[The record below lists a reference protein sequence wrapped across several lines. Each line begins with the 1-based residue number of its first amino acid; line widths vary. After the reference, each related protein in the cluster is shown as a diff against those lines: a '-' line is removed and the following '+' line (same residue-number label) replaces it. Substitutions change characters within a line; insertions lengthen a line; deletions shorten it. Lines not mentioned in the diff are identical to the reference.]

1 MLTTFLIAWPLFSVL
16 LVMVLGNGSAKWTA
30 FLSSLVQLA
39 VTLFAFFTFVPNAE
53 VQFGMDYTWI
63 TKLGIHFNVGMDGI
77 SMLVVLLTNLVM
89 PLILLSAARKSYEK
103 PVLFFSLAL
112 IMQAALVGV
121 FVARDMFLYYIFWE
135 LALIPIYL
143 IVMIYGGAN
152 RVKITFKFFIYTML
166 GSLLMLV
173 GILYLYYLTPGTHSF
188 DVKALSA
195 VNPDRVSQTW
205 IFWAFFIAFAIK
217 MPVFPFHTWQP
228 DTYTTAP
235 AQGTMLLSGIMLKMG
250 IYSVI
255 RWILPVVPLAVQGPE
270 GKIALILSLIGI
282 VYAAW
287 IALTQKDMK
296 RLFAYSSISHVG
308 LISAAIFSL
317 TVVGLQGSMIQML
330 SHGINIVGFFFIAQ
344 IIYDRTGTF
353 QLPDM
358 GGLMKKAP
366 LLAGFFMIILL
377 GSVGLPLTNGFVGEL
392 MMLKGVYEVSPWI
405 SAIAGLTII
414 LSAVYMFRNYQASML
429 GELNPALE
437 NFEDLK
443 TSEAVV
449 LGVISILVIVIG
461 VYPKP
466 LLDMT
471 EPSITAIL
479 NTVTHH
485 NLTLK

>member
-1 MLTTFLIAWPLFSVL
+1 
-16 LVMVLGNGSAKWTA
+16 
-30 FLSSLVQLA
+30 
-39 VTLFAFFTFVPNAE
+39 
-53 VQFGMDYTWI
+53 
-63 TKLGIHFNVGMDGI
+63 
-77 SMLVVLLTNLVM
+77 
-89 PLILLSAARKSYEK
+89 
-103 PVLFFSLAL
+103 
-112 IMQAALVGV
+112 
-121 FVARDMFLYYIFWE
+121 
-135 LALIPIYL
+135 
-143 IVMIYGGAN
+143 
-152 RVKITFKFFIYTML
+152 
-166 GSLLMLV
+166 
-173 GILYLYYLTPGTHSF
+173 
-188 DVKALSA
+188 
-195 VNPDRVSQTW
+195 
-205 IFWAFFIAFAIK
+205 
-217 MPVFPFHTWQP
+217 
-228 DTYTTAP
+228 
-235 AQGTMLLSGIMLKMG
+235 
-250 IYSVI
+250 
-255 RWILPVVPLAVQGPE
+255 
-270 GKIALILSLIGI
+270 
-282 VYAAW
+282 
-287 IALTQKDMK
+287 
-296 RLFAYSSISHVG
+296 
-308 LISAAIFSL
+308 
-317 TVVGLQGSMIQML
+317 ML